1 MTPRLSLY
9 ERPDG
14 RWGTRNHVLALPLHA
29 AAARV
34 AAALA
39 AQVPGTVAVAHDW
52 ENLPGDPDADRIR
65 RTLIGTAT
73 NPNVGAV
80 LCIGLDTHDE
90 YFVTEARNA
99 GQRVDFIEIAA
110 SGGTAGAIDNGL
122 APLRQLAAAVAGEA
136 RRPAPA
142 SGLCLGL
149 ECGGSDAFSGITA
162 NPALGLASDM
172 LVGFGGTSFLAE
184 ISELIGAEHLLAA
197 RAVSP
202 EVAAAI
208 IEVVQR
214 FERDIAS
221 FGVDLRGSQPA
232 PGNIAG
238 GLTTLEEKSLG
249 AAMKGGHR
257 PITGVLEYGERPTV
271 AGLYIMDTP
280 GQDIE
285 QITGMVAGGAN
296 IVGFTT
302 GRGTPTGSPVAPT
315 IRIATNTEMAVRLP
329 GLIDLNAGVIVDGSE
344 SLEAVGRQ
352 IFDEIVAV
360 ANGKLTAAERRG
372 HREFAFARLKPDWV
386 YEGGPI

>member
-1 MTPRLSLY
+1 MTPELSLY
-9 ERPDG
+9 ARPAG
-14 RWGTRNHVLALPLHA
+14 RWGTRNHLLVLPLHTA
-29 AAARV
+29 AVRV

-39 AQVPGTVAVAHDW
+39 TQVAGAVAIAHDW
-52 ENLPGDPDADRIR
+52 ENLPDDPDAARIR

-80 LCIGLDTHDE
+80 LLIGLDDQDCTFADA
-90 YFVTEARNA
+90 TRQA
-99 GQRVDFIEIAA
+99 GQRVDFIEISA
-110 SGGTAGAIDNGL
+110 SGGTAGAIERGL
-122 APLRQLAAAVAGEA
+122 DPLRRLATTIAGGI
-136 RRPAPA
+136 RQPAPV

-162 NPALGLASDM
+162 NPALGLASDL
-172 LVGFGGTSFLAE
+172 LVGLGGTSLLAE

-208 IEVVQR
+208 SEVVQR

-249 AAMKGGHR
+249 AAMKGGHS

-271 AGLYIMDTP
+271 AGLCIMDTP
-280 GQDIE
+280 GHDIE

-302 GRGTPTGSPVAPT
+302 GRGTPTGSPIAPT
-315 IRIATNTEMAVRLP
+315 LKIATNTAMAVRLAE
-329 GLIDLNAGVIVDGSE
+329 LIDLNAGTIVDGSAT
-344 SLEAVGRQ
+344 LEAVGRQ
-352 IFDEIVAV
+352 LFDAILAV
-360 ANGKLTAAERRG
+360 ANGRLTAAEIRG

-386 YEGGPI
+386 YGG